1 MSVFSYNNSDAEN
14 ASGDIKNVISEIEGT
29 LTDMD
34 GLADLIAYNVSDVV
48 GLGALFERNAYATQF
63 DLKLGLMRTYPQTT
77 LTRDGL
83 TLVEASRPD
92 ANERESEER

>member
-34 GLADLIAYNVSDVV
+34 GDMNKQNTSRFTAN
-48 GLGALFERNAYATQF
+48 GRPRPRTCGASWNRSGERWTKTPPTFPKCAAGPPT
-63 DLKLGLMRTYPQTT
+63 PSA
-77 LTRDGL
+77 
-83 TLVEASRPD
+83 AS
-92 ANERESEER
+92 NEHR